1 MIFKTKGLLRTKLY
15 FLKLDELVK
24 KIPRKV
30 CSMSNSQK
38 KHQHPTL
45 NTTPTRKKNTD
56 TVNNDFLGPSEI
68 SSIPYFLIHP
78 PFSSIHKMWI

>member
-45 NTTPTRKKNTD
+45 NTTPTRKKTQIPL
-56 TVNNDFLGPSEI
+56 TMI
-68 SSIPYFLIHP
+68 SWDRQKFHQFPIF
-78 PFSSIHKMWI
+78 